1 VGLDETLCERKIR
14 NITDSFASQAGK
26 QWFTDDTFRAMLRI
40 RGVESN
46 AKGRYAEGFYSRKA
60 LV

>member
-1 VGLDETLCERKIR
+1 MNAFR
-14 NITDSFASQAGK
+14 SQSDK
-26 QWFTDDTFRAMLRI
+26 KWFTDDTFRALLRI

-46 AKGRYAEGFYSRKA
+46 AEGRYAEGFYLRKA